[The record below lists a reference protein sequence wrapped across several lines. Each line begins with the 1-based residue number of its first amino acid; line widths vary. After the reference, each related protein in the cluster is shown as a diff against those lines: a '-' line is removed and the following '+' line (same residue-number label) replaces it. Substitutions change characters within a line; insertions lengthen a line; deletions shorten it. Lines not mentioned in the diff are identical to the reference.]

1 MRLGVCVRCILSSV
15 TTLNE
20 KSALFVFDCP
30 PGPETFVIELIDD
43 AKAAH
48 ARRILS
54 GAEQHKIHVSGIVV
68 RGSTPYN
75 QVWNFHLSPDS
86 ITFFDFAVEVC
97 DASIKYVSEH
107 LDDVGGA
114 FLPAG
119 RWCPW
124 RSHLLR
130 EIAHSRQSQPWHNS
144 E

>member
-1 MRLGVCVRCILSSV
+1 M
-15 TTLNE
+15 TTRNA
-20 KSALFVFDCP
+20 KSALFVFDYP
-30 PGPETFVIELIDD
+30 PEPETFVLELIDD

-68 RGSTPYN
+68 RGSAPYN
-75 QVWNFHLSPDS
+75 EVWNFHLSPDS

-97 DASIKYVSEH
+97 DASIKYVAEH

-114 FLPAG
+114 FLPGG

-124 RSHLLR
+124 RSRLLR
-130 EIAHSRQSQPWHNS
+130 EIAHGRQRQPGDSS